1 MNTIIEKIN
10 QIEFY
15 LFVVNGLSDPID
27 LAYKLGSVNLT
38 DDSKKLFRYD
48 LDYLLHQKGRFLIHN
63 TIAGGIIFLREPETI
78 NTIEIWIHS
87 GISEAN
93 VLVEYGSDKRNA
105 RNVKYK
111 PNAGQIESTTWNM
124 GAIFP
129 NFSKHSK
136 DIKVILMA
144 VIGKMVKD
152 ICERHKKESWFMRY
166 EKPFDLRLFLDGKLE
181 LIYRVDIE

>member
-1 MNTIIEKIN
+1 MNKIIEKIN
-10 QIEFY
+10 QINFY
-15 LFVVNGLSDPID
+15 SFIVSGVPDLID
-27 LAYKLGSVNLT
+27 LIFKLGSVGLSDTN
-38 DDSKKLFRYD
+38 KKLFRND

-63 TIAGGIIFLREPETI
+63 TFAGGIIFLREPETI
-78 NTIEIWIHS
+78 KAIEIRLHS
-87 GISEAN
+87 GNSEVD
-93 VLVEYGSDKRNA
+93 VLVEYGSEKRNA

-129 NFSKHSK
+129 NFNKHSK
-136 DIKVILMA
+136 DIKIILMA
-144 VIGKMVKD
+144 IIGKMVKD
-152 ICERHKKESWFMRY
+152 ICERHKKQSWFMCY